1 MKVVVSTIVS
11 VILVCAACVANGG
24 AIRKGVLVLTD
35 VEEVEKADKINS
47 AWNELVDMTISDEF
61 MSFCRYMGDSDRYRE
76 KASSK
81 VFGRVV
87 KLNKKPASHRD
98 CKSFYNV
105 CYGLY
110 SVNRSVEKDIKR
122 IYNSK
127 VYFQW
132 FDLMKKFIDTGCD
145 VRSTKYFRYMSG
157 KYISKLKASNDNQ
170 KACSWE
176 CKSDRNKLTNHRQ
189 VNFKIDGSADGCDD
203 VKLMLIVTSDVDSK
217 ESFVRVVV
225 YGKSEYRISLREKV
239 LLYVDGWN
247 DSSKYQESREY
258 RASRSGPMNGIDCVG
273 FDNEPENYANAA
285 NMKFIQD
292 ERRFLKSVLNSRS
305 FNVLVRFEV
314 MNSETRQ
321 EVFKFT
327 PSNTLKEISSQF
339 DCSFEI

>member
-1 MKVVVSTIVS
+1 M
-11 VILVCAACVANGG
+11 LVCAACAANGG
-24 AIRKGVLVLTD
+24 AIRKGLLVLTD

-61 MSFCRYMGDSDRYRE
+61 MYFCRFMGDPDRE
-76 KASSK
+76 NASSK
-81 VFGRVV
+81 VFRRFG
-87 KLNKKPASHRD
+87 KLNKKPTSHRD

-110 SVNRSVEKDIKR
+110 SVNRSVEKDVKKG
-122 IYNSK
+122 YYSK

-132 FDLMKKFIDTGCD
+132 LDLMKKFLDTECD

-157 KYISKLKASNDNQ
+157 KYISNLKASSDNQ
-170 KACSWE
+170 KTCSWE

-203 VKLMLIVTSDVDSK
+203 VKLMLIVTADVDSK

-225 YGKSEYRISLREKV
+225 YGKSEYRISSHEKI
-239 LLYVDGWN
+239 LLYANGWN

-258 RASRSGPMNGIDCVG
+258 RTSHSGPMNGIDCVG
-273 FDNEPENYANAA
+273 FDNEPENYADAA
-285 NMKFIQD
+285 NMKFIRD
-292 ERRFLKSVLNSRS
+292 ERRFLKSALNSRS

-327 PSNTLKEISSQF
+327 PSNTLKEVASQF
-339 DCSFEI
+339 DCKFEL